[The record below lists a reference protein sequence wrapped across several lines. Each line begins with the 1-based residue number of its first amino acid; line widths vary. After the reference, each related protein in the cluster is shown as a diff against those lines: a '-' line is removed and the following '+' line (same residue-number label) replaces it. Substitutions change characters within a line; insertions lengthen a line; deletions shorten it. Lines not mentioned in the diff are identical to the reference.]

1 MKKFFFSLFSILLL
15 SIECF
20 AEYKFTA
27 TVNSNTVTLGDQ
39 LQVTF
44 TLNSTGGKNFQPP
57 SFKGFT
63 VLAGPSRS
71 MSTQIIN
78 GQISST
84 MSFIYI
90 LLADTEGT
98 FTIEPAKITVEGT
111 TLVSNPITIKVI
123 KGDEKQQQQ
132 QSQSSGQGA
141 EKTLSQQADEIIRNN
156 LFIRLFVDKTQVYLG
171 ETIVATYK
179 IYVHPELNIVNINV
193 PKMPS
198 FNGFWTQDFG
208 IKDLKF
214 TTEVI
219 NGVPYKVAD
228 LKQVVLIPQ
237 QKGTLTIDPME
248 IEFVVRLLVRQQQ
261 QKKRY
266 RDPFDMLFD
275 DPFFNDPF
283 FSTRYKDFPF
293 TVRSKP
299 VSIKVLPLP
308 SPEPAEFRGGVGS
321 MQMKAWLD
329 KSNLKTGE
337 IATVKVQISGKG
349 NLKLLSPFQL
359 NLPADIDSYEPKVI
373 DNTNVTP
380 SGVSGN
386 VTFEYY
392 LVPKNPGQ
400 FKIEPI
406 KFTYFDLEKKQYV
419 SLTSESFLLNVEK
432 SETAFQPL
440 VANVKKEEVQY
451 LGKDIRYIKTS
462 VGKFNRPQDSF
473 ITSPFFWLASLLP
486 IGLWVLAFIYA
497 KRKEKIEGNVVLVR
511 QVQAS
516 KIAQKYLKNAK
527 KLVSRGDKEKF
538 YEETSRALWNF
549 VANKLNIKPTE
560 LTKENIREK
569 LIERVDEPQVVEQ
582 LLELMNQCEQ
592 ARYSPQYDNL
602 PIDSIYLL
610 SVNVLSKLGEKLL

>member
-1 MKKFFFSLFSILLL
+1 MKKALIIAVVVGLISAIQAW
-15 SIECF
+15 

-27 TVNSNTVTLGDQ
+27 TASSTMVSVGEQ
-39 LQVTF
+39 IQVTF
-44 TLNSTGGKNFQPP
+44 TLNSTNGKNFQPP
-57 SFKGFT
+57 SFKGFS

-78 GQISST
+78 GTISSS

-90 LLADTEGT
+90 LSADMEGT
-98 FTIEPAKITVEGT
+98 FTIEPAKITVDGNV
-111 TLVSNPITIKVI
+111 LASNPITIKVV
-123 KGDEKQQQQ
+123 KGDNKTQQQN
-132 QSQSSGQGA
+132 QGTGG

-156 LFIRLFVDKTQVYLG
+156 LFIRLFVDKTQAYIG

-179 IYVHPELNIVNINV
+179 LYVHPDLNIVNVSV

-208 IKDLKF
+208 IKELKF
-214 TTEVI
+214 TTEVV
-219 NGVPYKVAD
+219 NGTPYRVAD

-248 IEFVVRLLVRQQQ
+248 IEFLVRLLIKQQPQ
-261 QKKRY
+261 RKKY

-308 SPEPAEFRGGVGS
+308 TPEPADFHGGVGNL
-321 MQMKAWLD
+321 QMKAWLD
-329 KSNLKTGE
+329 KNKVKTGE
-337 IATVKVQISGKG
+337 VATLRVQISGRG

-359 NLPADIDSYEPKVI
+359 KIPTDIDVYEPKVI
-373 DNTNVTP
+373 DNTTVTP

-392 LVPKNPGQ
+392 LVPKNPGE

-406 KFTYFDLEKKQYV
+406 KFTYFNLDKKEYV
-419 SLTSESFLLNVEK
+419 TLTSEQFVLNVEK
-432 SETAFQPL
+432 GASAQTI
-440 VANVKKEEVQY
+440 VANVRKEEVQY
-451 LGKDIRYIKTS
+451 LGKDIRYIKTKS
-462 VGKFNRPQDSF
+462 GGFHREGESLIARPL
-473 ITSPFFWLASLLP
+473 FWVLSLLP
-486 IGLWVLAFIYA
+486 VGLWFLVFVYV
-497 KRKEKIEGNVVLVR
+497 KRKERIEGDVVLMKQLRAV
-511 QVQAS
+511 

-527 KLVSRGDKEKF
+527 KLITNGQKDMF
-538 YEETSRALWNF
+538 YEETSRALWSF

-560 LTKENIREK
+560 LTKDNIREM
-569 LIERVDEPQVVEQ
+569 LLSRVGESQVVDQ
-582 LLELMNQCEQ
+582 LLELINKCEE
-592 ARYSPQYDNL
+592 ARYSPQFDNVPL
-602 PIDSIYLL
+602 ETIYSQ
-610 SVNVLSKLGEKLL
+610 SVEVLSKLSEKLL